1 MVVSV
6 KEHTD
11 GTAISTINDVSKELK
26 KLREVALTLGMP
38 NASSI
43 NWTLVASSTA
53 DSAATQ
59 KKNSTSL

>member
-1 MVVSV
+1 MSV
-6 KEHTD
+6 KEHPD

-53 DSAATQ
+53 DSV
-59 KKNSTSL
+59 KVSKN